1 MRGERERDPDGQ
13 LLSTGT
19 LRHVRSIGG
28 DEPRKPVICA
38 PNWRMDGRISNAG
51 GHWRRREFSQLI
63 SRGSNEIFIWL
74 MPAAYPF
81 DSNRGADG
89 AVICGLRRRAGASK
103 QIGNHA
109 EGLAGAGALS

>member
-28 DEPRKPVICA
+28 DEPRTPVICA
-38 PNWRMDGRISNAG
+38 PNWRMDCRISNAG

-74 MPAAYPF
+74 LPAAYQL
-81 DSNRGADG
+81 DSSRGANG
-89 AVICGLRRRAGASK
+89 ARGGLRSGAGASK
-103 QIGNHA
+103 QIGNQA
-109 EGLAGAGALS
+109 ERLAGAGE

>member
-13 LLSTGT
+13 LLSAGT

-28 DEPRKPVICA
+28 HEPRTPVICA
-38 PNWRMDGRISNAG
+38 PNWRMDCRISNAG

-74 MPAAYPF
+74 LPAAYQL
-81 DSNRGADG
+81 DSSCGADG
-89 AVICGLRRRAGASK
+89 AVICGLRRRAGAGD
-103 QIGNHA
+103 QVGNQA
-109 EGLAGAGALS
+109 ERLAGAAAL